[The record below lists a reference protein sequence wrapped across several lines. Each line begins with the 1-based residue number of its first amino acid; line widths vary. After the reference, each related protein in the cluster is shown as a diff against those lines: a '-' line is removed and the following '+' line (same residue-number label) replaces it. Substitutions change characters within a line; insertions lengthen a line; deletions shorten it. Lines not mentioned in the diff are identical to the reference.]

1 MEYEQMADSL
11 AYGEE
16 YNFYYKNEEYWL
28 SKNQEGHYLTK
39 VSDGETQEF
48 KTSED
53 LLGTARINGK
63 LIIEIWEDIQ
73 SQFYIGEIET
83 FIIKYFIVVIAF
95 LLEMLRKNI
104 RDYIVDDS

>member
-1 MEYEQMADSL
+1 MDSL

-39 VSDGETQEF
+39 VPDGETQEF

-53 LLGTARINGK
+53 LLETARISEI
-63 LIIEIWEDIQ
+63 LIIEIWGDMQ
-73 SQFYIGEIET
+73 NQF
-83 FIIKYFIVVIAF
+83 
-95 LLEMLRKNI
+95 
-104 RDYIVDDS
+104 

>member
-48 KTSED
+48 RTSED

-73 SQFYIGEIET
+73 SQF
-83 FIIKYFIVVIAF
+83 
-95 LLEMLRKNI
+95 
-104 RDYIVDDS
+104 

>member
-28 SKNQEGHYLTK
+28 SKNREGHYLTK

-48 KTSED
+48 RT
-53 LLGTARINGK
+53 
-63 LIIEIWEDIQ
+63 
-73 SQFYIGEIET
+73 
-83 FIIKYFIVVIAF
+83 
-95 LLEMLRKNI
+95 
-104 RDYIVDDS
+104 